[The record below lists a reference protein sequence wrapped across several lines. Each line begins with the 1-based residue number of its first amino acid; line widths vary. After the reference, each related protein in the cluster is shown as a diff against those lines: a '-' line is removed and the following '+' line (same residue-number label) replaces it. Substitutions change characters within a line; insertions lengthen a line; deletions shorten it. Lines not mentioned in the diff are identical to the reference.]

1 MDAVKILVQFIL
13 LSDYL
18 YFLDITVCAD
28 VHNVNKDVL
37 NLNGEVCL

>member
-1 MDAVKILVQFIL
+1 MDAVILVRFSL
-13 LSDYL
+13 LSDCL

-37 NLNGEVCL
+37 NLNGGVSL